1 MKKLIVAGALSLFA
15 FSSAAYACDGMK
27 GQQGDGQTQANKDA
41 KKTSGKT
48 KKEPGGETTKS

>member
-1 MKKLIVAGALSLFA
+1 MKKLMVLSMLSLFA

-27 GQQGDGQTQANKDA
+27 AQQGDTQSQASKD
-41 KKTSGKT
+41 KTKSGKA